1 MMLLPV
7 ALNLAGKSTLVVGG
21 GNVAARK
28 VLSLL
33 ECGARVTLISP
44 ALNADLE
51 DLRARLKY
59 FERPWQSG
67 DASLD
72 DFALIFACTDDRE
85 TNAQIVREARAA
97 NIWCNLADDAAS
109 SDFHG
114 AAAVRRGEICIG
126 ITSSGGSPGLS
137 RALKSQVEECIG
149 DEWSLLLE
157 MMSARREALDKHAST
172 QIERAA
178 MWRAILDS
186 SVLELLKNGDI
197 ERAARLID
205 ELMKP
210 ELQ

>member
-51 DLRARLKY
+51 DLCARLKY

-114 AAAVRRGEICIG
+114 AATVRRGDICIG
-126 ITSSGGSPGLS
+126 ITSGGGSPALS
-137 RALKSQVEECIG
+137 RALKAQIEKCVG
-149 DEWSLLLE
+149 VEWSILLE
-157 MMSARREALDKHAST
+157 MVGARRQMLDESVAT
-172 QIERAA
+172 QPARAEI
-178 MWRAILDS
+178 WRAILSS
-186 SVLELLKNGDI
+186 SVFTLLKSGD
-197 ERAARLID
+197 RAAAQKLID
-205 ELMKP
+205 ELMERKS
-210 ELQ
+210 